1 MASYGDVRRWRPGPL
16 EDTEQA
22 LKRKSDSLLRLND
35 EFAEMA
41 TPREWTGDAATSAR
55 REHGRITGRMEE
67 IVASVSAAR
76 SATGDAS
83 DAVIGLRHAVEEA
96 EELARAHGFAI
107 GDDGAVNDVA
117 PPQDVPAD
125 DVDEVRRERE
135 RIQTELVD
143 RVEQILRRATDID
156 NDLADVLRK
165 VSNDEIGDDGAT
177 TLAAAAAAA
186 AAGAAQGGLSVLAP
200 PKGGSPG
207 DNAGWWDTL
216 SKAEQ
221 QAIIANHP
229 EWIGNRDGIPFTA
242 RDEANRARLETEKTR
257 LAAERRRL
265 QADLDDNLFGG
276 LFTNADARLDQ
287 VEEKLASIEVIESTL
302 DKGNRQ
308 LLQFDTSPER
318 AEAAI
323 ANGNVDTADHV
334 AVFTP
339 GLTSNVP
346 DSMVDYDANMDN
358 LQSRTQDELRKYGD
372 GGSVATVTW
381 IGYQA
386 PQLSADSIFSDN
398 SVASDQAAAAG
409 AEKLT
414 PFLQGIDTARD
425 TDAHLTALGHSYG
438 STTTGLALQNDTGVD
453 EAVFFGSPG
462 LGTNEVND
470 IKVPDGHATYIE
482 AKRDAVG
489 DLGYFGIDPSHMDGM
504 DYATSAEARHPGDGR
519 VMNEVTGHTS
529 YLDDGSTSQ
538 YNMAVITGG
547 MSDRVLHGADRG
559 IGDVGSWPVPG
570 TY

>member
-16 EDTEQA
+16 DDTEQQ
-22 LKRKSDSLLRLND
+22 LKRKADSLLRLND
-35 EFAEMA
+35 EFADMA
-41 TPREWTGDAATSAR
+41 APREWTGDAASSAR
-55 REHGRITGRMEE
+55 QEHGRITDRMEE

-76 SATGDAS
+76 SGVGNAADAITGL
-83 DAVIGLRHAVEEA
+83 GHAVEEA

-107 GDDGAVNDVA
+107 GDDGAVNDVS
-117 PPQDVPAD
+117 PPQDVPENQL
-125 DVDEVRRERE
+125 DEVRRERE
-135 RIQTELVD
+135 RVQAELVD
-143 RVEQILRRATDID
+143 RVEQILRRADDID
-156 NDLADVLRK
+156 NDLADVLSR
-165 VSNDEIGDDGAT
+165 VRDDEIGDDGAT
-177 TLAAAAAAA
+177 TLAAAAS
-186 AAGAAQGGLSVLAP
+186 AGAAQGGLSVLEP

-216 SKAEQ
+216 STAEKK
-221 QAIIANHP
+221 AIIANHP

-242 RDEANRARLETEKTR
+242 RDEANRARLETEKAR
-257 LAAERRRL
+257 LEAEARRL
-265 QADLDDNLFGG
+265 RADLDDNLFGG
-276 LFTNADARLDQ
+276 VFTNADARLEQ
-287 VEEKLASIEVIESTL
+287 VEEKLVSIRTIEDTL
-302 DKGNRQ
+302 AEGDRQ
-308 LLQFDTSPER
+308 LLLFDTSPER

-323 ANGNVDTADHV
+323 GNGNVDTADHV

-346 DSMVDYDANMDN
+346 DSMSDYDSNMDN
-358 LQSRTQDELRKYGD
+358 LRWRATDELEKYRD

-386 PQLSADSIFSDN
+386 PQLSVGSVFSDN
-398 SVASDQAAAAG
+398 SVASDHAAEAG
-409 AEKLT
+409 AEKLA
-414 PFLQGIDTARD
+414 PFLQGIDAARD

-438 STTTGLALQNDTGVD
+438 STTTGLALQNNTGVD

-462 LGTNEVND
+462 IGTNDVND

-482 AKRDAVG
+482 AKRDPVG

-504 DYATSAEARHPGDGR
+504 DYATSAEARHSDPDDNR
-519 VMNEVTGHTS
+519 IFNEVTGHTS

-547 MSDRVLHGADRG
+547 MSELILHGADRG